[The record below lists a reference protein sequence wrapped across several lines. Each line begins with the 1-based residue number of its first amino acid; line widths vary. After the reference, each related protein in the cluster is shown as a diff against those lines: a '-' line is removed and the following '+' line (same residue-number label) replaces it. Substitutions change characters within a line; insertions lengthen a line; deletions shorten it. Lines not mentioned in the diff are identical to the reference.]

1 MRCFDVAYPLVWHRR
16 EDLIMRIVAGIARG
30 RRLRA
35 PKGRAVRPTADRVK
49 EAVFSILESRYAC
62 AGVPVLDLFAGT
74 GSLGIE
80 ALSRGASAAVFV
92 EPDRTAAA
100 AIRANL
106 QAAGLTGELL
116 VMPAARAITALGGRE
131 RRFGG
136 VFMDPPYDCGWIDR
150 TLVQLDASGLVVEGG
165 WVVVEHG
172 RHEEPPARVG
182 ALVRRDGRRY
192 GDAHVAVFAVEPA
205 LARAHGGT

>member
-1 MRCFDVAYPLVWHRR
+1 
-16 EDLIMRIVAGIARG
+16 MRIVAGIARG

-74 GSLGIE
+74 GGLGIE
-80 ALSRGASAAVFV
+80 ALSRGASTAVFV

-106 QAAGLTGELL
+106 QAAGFSAELL
-116 VMPAARAITALGGRE
+116 AMPAARAIAALGARR

-136 VFMDPPYDCGWIDR
+136 VFMDPPYDRGWVER
-150 TLVQLDASGLVVEGG
+150 TLVQLDAADVVVEGG
-165 WVVVEHG
+165 WIVVEHG
-172 RHEEPPARVG
+172 RNEEPPTRVG
-182 ALVRRDGRRY
+182 GLIRRDGRRY
-192 GDAHVAVFAVEPA
+192 GEARIALFTVEPVC
-205 LARAHGGT
+205 ARAHGGA